1 MERGRVTMDRNADA
15 PWSKFDPEVYVDNN
29 YRTPLEVDLLIVR
42 LMRDYFTRCF
52 EGAPPR
58 SARGIDVGAGANL
71 YPALSMLP
79 WCEKLLLLEYAH
91 PNVEYLEKQIAPAGY
106 DIAWDPFWDE
116 LRKVPA
122 YAAVEPRGRVGEVV
136 RVERGNLF
144 DLEGGDRRWSLGT
157 MFFVADSMSEAPEE
171 FHRGVRCFMNALG
184 DGAPFA
190 AAFMKESV
198 GYRVGEHAYP
208 AYRVNEETVRLSL
221 EPFTAE
227 LEIHDL
233 HHSVRP
239 GHEGMLLALGRR
251 NSAIA
256 AP

>member
-1 MERGRVTMDRNADA
+1 
-15 PWSKFDPEVYVDNN
+15 
-29 YRTPLEVDLLIVR
+29 
-42 LMRDYFTRCF
+42 
-52 EGAPPR
+52 
-58 SARGIDVGAGANL
+58 
-71 YPALSMLP
+71 MLR
-79 WCEKLLLLEYAH
+79 EA
-91 PNVEYLEKQIAPAGY
+91 
-106 DIAWDPFWDE
+106 
-116 LRKVPA
+116 PA
-122 YAAVEPRGRVGEVV
+122 YAAVEPRPLVADIV

-184 DGAPFA
+184 EGAPFA

-198 GYRVGEHAYP
+198 GYRVGAHDYP
-208 AYRVNEETVRLSL
+208 AYRVNEETVGQSL
-221 EPFTAE
+221 EPFTQE